1 VLAVVAAVA
10 VAVSLASPGGSSAPA
25 TGEAAGDG
33 GGPAAQ
39 SAAGEPVPD
48 RSFQRFD
55 EGTASFADYRGTP
68 LVVNFWAS
76 WCPPCVAEMRDA
88 FQPLH
93 QRLGD
98 QVAFLGINL
107 QDTRAA
113 AKRTLNQTGVTY
125 DLAVDPEGE
134 LFSALG
140 GFGMPTTVFV
150 SADGR
155 VLDTHTGAI
164 TEERLQ
170 TRIDE
175 LFQGV

>member
-1 VLAVVAAVA
+1 M
-10 VAVSLASPGGSSAPA
+10 
-25 TGEAAGDG
+25 
-33 GGPAAQ
+33 
-39 SAAGEPVPD
+39 PD

-55 EGTASFADYRGTP
+55 GGTASFADYRGTP

-175 LFQGV
+175 LFLGV